1 MHIGKAHWGSSALH
15 GENSTE
21 ENLPDAKLPWTGR
34 SSDRDKMLPV
44 LFCVAILGFWA
55 LQCFWCLFIQIQSYL
70 WHIFITFSFAIY
82 CFCCICME
90 DEHWNLLPLHLDD
103 VTFFRLFFNSISN
116 VTYYSEDYKLLSSLQ
131 ASVLSFNSVSEPLSF
146 S

>member
-1 MHIGKAHWGSSALH
+1 
-15 GENSTE
+15 
-21 ENLPDAKLPWTGR
+21 
-34 SSDRDKMLPV
+34 
-44 LFCVAILGFWA
+44 
-55 LQCFWCLFIQIQSYL
+55 
-70 WHIFITFSFAIY
+70 
-82 CFCCICME
+82 ME

-103 VTFFRLFFNSISN
+103 VTFFRLFFTSISN